1 MLFAKGDTLN
11 EKTIKKISK
20 SRYAKDKVLY
30 NLYSRFVKNGGK
42 TKEFSNKKVVLTK
55 PFIHDKSV
63 TQRGEM
69 LHTTDG
75 TMQLIHADLHFFSKL
90 AVAFK
95 YCLVCIYLFT
105 SKTYTC
111 GMKKSQLSA
120 KLEKFYSETESLR
133 ENLKGEKKIPDAITH
148 RSRI

>member
-1 MLFAKGDTLN
+1 MLFAKGDMLN

-30 NLYSRFVKNGGK
+30 NLCSSFVKNGGK
-42 TKEFSNKKVVLTK
+42 TMEFSNKKVVLIT

-69 LHTTDG
+69 LHTIDE
-75 TMQLIHADLHFFSKL
+75 TMQLIRADLADLHFFSKL
-90 AVAFK
+90 AVALK

-111 GMKKSQLSA
+111 GMKKKPTIRQV
-120 KLEKFYSETESLR
+120 R
-133 ENLKGEKKIPDAITH
+133 KILF
-148 RSRI
+148 RN